1 MNNEQDDFSVKLLQ
15 IENEA
20 KLALDDLPPGTLRNR
35 IQFIATTA
43 RCSSTAWWSRL
54 ALSCRESQRVNPGA
68 SSG

>member
-43 RCSSTAWWSRL
+43 RLLKYRL
-54 ALSCRESQRVNPGA
+54 EVA
-68 SSG
+68 SSLILPGKAPGEPRG